1 MGRRG
6 KRFKK
11 KKFNFYKSAII
22 IICLALIIAS
32 LYLVF
37 KYKDELKLK
46 FNDIFNRGNV
56 SSTNDKNNTVD
67 GVEIVPN
74 DNNEISEE
82 DAKNIA
88 IRQFANLGE
97 GANPNKL
104 NVIRLQR
111 NGEEFFYV
119 SSPKNTVEIRISDGK
134 ITKINS
140 VVVEE

>member
-11 KKFNFYKSAII
+11 KKFNFYKLAII
-22 IICLALIIAS
+22 LCLALIIAS
-32 LYLVF
+32 LYF
-37 KYKDELKLK
+37 IIKYKVKP
-46 FNDIFNRGNV
+46 NNATNGSNI
-56 SSTNDKNNTVD
+56 SSKNDKSNTVD
-67 GVEIVPN
+67 GVEVVPN
-74 DNNEISEE
+74 DNKEISEE
-82 DAKNIA
+82 DAKSIA

-111 NGEEFFYV
+111 DGEEFFYV

>member
-11 KKFNFYKSAII
+11 KKFKWHKLVI
-22 IICLALIIAS
+22 IICLALITVS
-32 LYLVF
+32 LYFIF
-37 KYKDELKLK
+37 KYKDKLNFK
-46 FNDIFNRGNV
+46 NIFGGSNK
-56 SSTNDKNNTVD
+56 SSINDKNNTVD

-74 DNNEISEE
+74 DNKENKEISEE

>member
-11 KKFNFYKSAII
+11 KKFKWHKLVI
-22 IICLALIIAS
+22 IICLALIIVS
-32 LYLVF
+32 LYFIF
-37 KYKDELKLK
+37 KYKDKLNFK
-46 FNDIFNRGNV
+46 NIFGGSNI
-56 SSTNDKNNTVD
+56 SSINDKNNTVD

-74 DNNEISEE
+74 DNKENKEISEE

>member
-11 KKFNFYKSAII
+11 KKFKWHKLVI
-22 IICLALIIAS
+22 IICLALIIVS
-32 LYLVF
+32 LYFIF
-37 KYKDELKLK
+37 KYKDKLNFK
-46 FNDIFNRGNV
+46 NIFGGSNI
-56 SSTNDKNNTVD
+56 SSINDKNNTVD

-74 DNNEISEE
+74 DNKENKEISEE

-111 NGEEFFYV
+111 NGEEYFYV

>member
-11 KKFNFYKSAII
+11 KKLKWHKLVI
-22 IICLALIIAS
+22 IICLALIIVS
-32 LYLVF
+32 LYFIF
-37 KYKDELKLK
+37 KYKDKLNFK
-46 FNDIFNRGNV
+46 NIFGGSNI
-56 SSTNDKNNTVD
+56 SSINDKNNTVD

-74 DNNEISEE
+74 DNKENKEISEE